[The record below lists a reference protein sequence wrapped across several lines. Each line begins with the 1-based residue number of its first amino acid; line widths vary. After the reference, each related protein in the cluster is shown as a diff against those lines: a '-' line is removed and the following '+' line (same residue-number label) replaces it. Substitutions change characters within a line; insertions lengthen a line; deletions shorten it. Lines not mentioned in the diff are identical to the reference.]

1 MNNPGEQFS
10 RVLIDKELE
19 YSGWNL
25 LDQSQVRFELLGEAG
40 RADYVLFGSTGPL
53 CVLEAKNPGKDPYE
67 AKEQAREYANE
78 LKAPFVVLSNGEA
91 HWFWNLA
98 KADEQDARRIER
110 LPSREDLERLR
121 LKNLTPPDPLLSDS
135 IDSDYL
141 KTLNPDVS
149 LRAYQIKALDEVA
162 RQFDKDGKR
171 QFLLEMAT
179 GTGKTLLCA
188 ALILRFLRTNNAER
202 VLFIVDRI
210 CWLSAQMGQIVNRD
224 FELISRAL

>member
-25 LDQSQVRFELLGEAG
+25 LDQSQVRFELRGEAG

-53 CVLEAKNPGKDPYE
+53 CVVEAKNPRKDPYE

-98 KADEQDARRIER
+98 KADE
-110 LPSREDLERLR
+110 LGVMEDDDR
-121 LKNLTPPDPLLSDS
+121 K
-135 IDSDYL
+135 IY
-141 KTLNPDVS
+141 V
-149 LRAYQIKALDEVA
+149 Y
-162 RQFDKDGKR
+162 
-171 QFLLEMAT
+171 LEMAT
-179 GTGKTLLCA
+179 GNEAEPSEEVSELAKRAVSMQKPLVELLDSS
-188 ALILRFLRTNNAER
+188 IEQGN
-202 VLFIVDRI
+202 
-210 CWLSAQMGQIVNRD
+210 Q
-224 FELISRAL
+224 